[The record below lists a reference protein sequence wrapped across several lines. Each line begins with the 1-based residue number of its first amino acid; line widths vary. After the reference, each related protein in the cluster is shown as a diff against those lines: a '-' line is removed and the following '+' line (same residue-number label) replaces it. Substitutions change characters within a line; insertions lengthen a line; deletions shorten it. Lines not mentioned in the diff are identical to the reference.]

1 MEASLIQGKTKSYK
15 ESFAFWSLAVL
26 LPIRHLYQYL
36 GAAGYVPF
44 AEGAIVLPPLL
55 LLVPLTLSFLSGKKT
70 FPGWVVTWLFVSLSV
85 YAATLIVLS
94 PNPLDEL
101 GRSPQTANLKILIYY
116 WIYFLIGWNGPNL
129 TRHQKAIIV
138 LWVFMC
144 VNLFLHLDLAR
155 YRISFKG
162 FSEGYGGMYLFFGDS
177 FALWSLLLL
186 SVIRRRPFISAG
198 AVFLSVIALFALNS
212 RTSLYAFVLILPVY
226 FCLNRKSFKYFLLL
240 FLTFFIL
247 SALSGTMTLET
258 LRRANARMFAI
269 QALDNDGSVILRR
282 FMQEKGLEALGKN
295 WFWGDYAGQL
305 AYSNLGGYIH
315 NYLSLWRQ
323 WGLFPFAIFLAFAA
337 QYIVV
342 AWQFFWNEALR
353 RFSIS
358 PTMIF
363 LILGGG
369 FCLVENIASRS
380 YGYPYIWMFF
390 GMSACIPFLGKNLKG
405 TTCDV
410 NDCTLQTSNVQQ
422 CCVRDPGQY
431 SR

>member
-1 MEASLIQGKTKSYK
+1 MQERTESYK
-15 ESFAFWSLAVL
+15 EQLAFWTFAIL

-44 AEGAIVLPPLL
+44 VEGAIVLLPLL
-55 LLVPLTLSFLSGKKT
+55 LLIPLTLSFLFSEKS
-70 FPGWVVTWLFVSLSV
+70 FRGWVVTLLFASLSV

-101 GRSPQTANLKILIYY
+101 GHSPQTANLKILIYY
-116 WIYFLIGWNGPNL
+116 WIYFLIGWNGANL
-129 TRHQKAIIV
+129 TKYRKVIIV
-138 LWVFMC
+138 FWVLMC

-155 YRISFKG
+155 YCISFKE

-198 AVFLSVIALFALNS
+198 TTLLSTIVLFALNS
-212 RTSLYAFVLILPVY
+212 RTSLYAFILMLPVY
-226 FCLNRKSFKYFLLL
+226 FCLHRKSFKYFLLL
-240 FLTFFIL
+240 LLTFFVL

-258 LRRANARMFAI
+258 LRSANARMFAI
-269 QALDNDGSVILRR
+269 QNLDTDGSVILRR
-282 FMQEKGLEALGKN
+282 FMQEKGLEALGKS

-305 AYSNLGGYIH
+305 AYGNLGGYVH

-323 WGLFPFAIFLAFAA
+323 WGLFPFAIFLIFTT
-337 QYIVV
+337 QYVV
-342 AWQFFWNEALR
+342 MAWRIFWGQILR
-353 RFSIS
+353 RCFPIS
-358 PTMIF
+358 PTMVF

-369 FCLVENIASRS
+369 FCLVENIAARS

-390 GMSACIPFLGKNLKG
+390 GMSMCLSFFGEKSERDNL
-405 TTCDV
+405 
-410 NDCTLQTSNVQQ
+410 
-422 CCVRDPGQY
+422 R
-431 SR
+431 RE